1 MPGPALAERS
11 GVGIASDVAEPAG
24 SEAPLVALVVPLS
37 GRQQSLGMAIRDGFI
52 AAHLEAPASGRF
64 NTLIID
70 ETRVSAADAHAQAL
84 NAGAR
89 ALVGPLLK
97 ESLQALAPLAGPQA
111 GPMPILALNNL
122 ADTDPANGKLWQF
135 ALAPEDEAREIAT
148 RAIALGQLR
157 AVVLIPA
164 SEWGQ
169 RLLAAFSAEFAV
181 RGGVVVDTRTYL
193 PGTADF
199 TVPIRSLLLTT
210 DTVTSP
216 PPGAATNPGE
226 KPSLAPG
233 RRRDVDLILVVAN
246 SSNGRQIVPQLKFFG
261 ASDLPTYSTS
271 AIWEDGA
278 ADDDDLNGVMFP
290 DSPWVIAPES
300 RQLIVKNGVIR
311 HWGRG
316 ALSVSRLYAL
326 GYDAYQLLPEILRQP
341 SPGPFALG
349 EFPGATGM
357 LSADMAGRI
366 HRRLSFAEIRGG
378 RPISLPAP
386 LQTPLQTPLA
396 TGGP

>member
-1 MPGPALAERS
+1 
-11 GVGIASDVAEPAG
+11 VVEPAG
-24 SEAPLVALVVPLS
+24 LEAPLVALLVPLS
-37 GRQQSLGMAIRDGFI
+37 GKQQSLGMAVRDGFI
-52 AAHLEAPASGRF
+52 AAHLEAPSSRRF

-70 ETRVSAADAHAQAL
+70 EAKVSSAEAYAQAL

-97 ESLQALAPLAGPQA
+97 ESVQALAPVADFQA

-122 ADTDPANGKLWQF
+122 ADTDPANGRLWQF
-135 ALAPEDEAREIAT
+135 GLAPEDEAREIAA

-169 RLLAAFSAEFAV
+169 RLLAAFSAEFAI

-193 PGTADF
+193 PGAADF

-210 DTVTSP
+210 DPVTSP
-216 PPGAATNPGE
+216 PPGTATNPVE
-226 KPSLAPG
+226 KPSLGPG
-233 RRRDVDLILVVAN
+233 RRQDVDLILIAAN
-246 SSNGRQIVPQLKFFG
+246 SSNGRQIVPQLRFFG

-271 AIWEDGA
+271 AIWEDGG

-300 RQLIVKNGVIR
+300 RQLIVKNAVIR
-311 HWGRG
+311 YWGRG

-341 SPGPFALG
+341 APGPFALG
-349 EFPGATGM
+349 EFSGATGV
-357 LSADMAGRI
+357 LSADTVGRI

-378 RPISLPAP
+378 RPVFLPLFLPASP
-386 LQTPLQTPLA
+386 PAP